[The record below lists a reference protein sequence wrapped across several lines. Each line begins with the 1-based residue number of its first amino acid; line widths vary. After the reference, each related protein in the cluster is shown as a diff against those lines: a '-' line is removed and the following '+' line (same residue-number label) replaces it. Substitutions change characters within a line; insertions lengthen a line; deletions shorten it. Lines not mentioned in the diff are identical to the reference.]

1 MGLVSS
7 GDWSNTLT
15 DILVRGIP
23 GIQKEVDDILRQAF
37 FNTSL
42 AAQLREILKRCDKNN
57 ISLYIKEMAVVDE
70 VHFAG
75 FRVRNPHWG

>member
-23 GIQKEVDDILRQAF
+23 GIQKEVDDILGQAF

-42 AAQLREILKRCDKNN
+42 AAQLREILKRCDENN
-57 ISLYIKEMAVVDE
+57 ISLYIKEMAVGDE